1 MADQRDEREGKEGEP
16 KIRVVDRRMLSE
28 EEREGRAPTQAGTG
42 AGATGGAGT
51 SGSGAPPRLEIVG
64 GYSGSSA
71 QSTDQPAPDDRP
83 VGGGDA
89 GSPVT
94 EPTTGPQ
101 QPGSMGEPDD
111 EDEEPLSAEEQER
124 MISEVEQQH
133 FAEIER
139 QMGRPLT
146 EQEKDAVRAE
156 MERQAQSMASLEVT
170 PLLQQFLAEMS
181 ARAAVHMGLM
191 PNPYTRLVAKND
203 TQARMAID
211 AFGAVVEVL
220 KPHLDPASLRE
231 YNRVL
236 NDLRVNFVSATGL
249 PMGGTPSG
257 GPSKLIH

>member
-28 EEREGRAPTQAGTG
+28 EEREGRAPTQAGSGTA
-42 AGATGGAGT
+42 AGSGG

-64 GYSGSSA
+64 GYAGSSA

-83 VGGGDA
+83 AGGGGA
-89 GSPVT
+89 GSPIT
-94 EPTTGPQ
+94 EPSTGPQ
-101 QPGSMGEPDD
+101 QPAPMDEPDG
-111 EDEEPLSAEEQER
+111 EDQEPLSAEEQER
-124 MISEVEQQH
+124 MISEVEQEH

-146 EQEKDAVRAE
+146 EQEKDTVRAE

-203 TQARMAID
+203 AQARLAID
-211 AFGAVVEVL
+211 AFGAVVEVM

-231 YNRVL
+231 YTRVL
-236 NDLRVNFVSATGL
+236 NDLRVNFVSATGM

>member
-1 MADQRDEREGKEGEP
+1 MADQRDEREGKEGES
-16 KIRVVDRRMLSE
+16 KIKVVDRRMLSE
-28 EEREGRAPTQAGTG
+28 EERAGKGPARAGVVG
-42 AGATGGAGT
+42 E
-51 SGSGAPPRLEIVG
+51 SGSGAPPKLEIVG
-64 GYSGSSA
+64 GYAAKSA

-83 VGGGDA
+83 ASGGDTD
-89 GSPVT
+89 ST
-94 EPTTGPQ
+94 ISEPATGPR
-101 QPGSMGEPDD
+101 QPAPMGEPED
-111 EDEEPLSAEEQER
+111 EDQEPLSAEEQER
-124 MISEVEQQH
+124 LVSEVEQEH

-203 TQARMAID
+203 TQARLAID
-211 AFGAVVEVL
+211 AFAAVVEVL
-220 KPHLDPASLRE
+220 RPHMDAASQRE
-231 YNRVL
+231 YMRVL
-236 NDLRVNFVSATGL
+236 NDLRVNFVSATGI
-249 PMGGTPSG
+249 PAGGMPLGGMPPG